1 MKPAQPRSV
10 SLLSYIFRM
19 AGLVLVLTIT
29 LVIAANR
36 NKIEDF
42 AALGYLGAFLAML
55 LSNATLIL
63 PAPGLIIVFALG
75 SSLNPVV
82 VGLFGALGAALGEL
96 TGYVTGLSGL
106 AVLENTPVAHRIK
119 HWMNHN
125 GVLTIF
131 ALSAVPNPF
140 FDIAGVMAGTAKMPV
155 WKFLGSAFCGKSIQ
169 AIVIALAGALSLHWV
184 EPWLTH

>member
-1 MKPAQPRSV
+1 MKPAQPHSASPV
-10 SLLSYIFRM
+10 SYILRIV
-19 AGLVLVLTIT
+19 GLVLVLGIT
-29 LVIAANR
+29 LAIAANR
-36 NKIEDF
+36 NRIQDF
-42 AALGYLGAFLAML
+42 ATLGYIGAFLAML

-82 VGLFGALGAALGEL
+82 VGLSGALGASLGEL
-96 TGYVTGLSGL
+96 TGYLTGVSGV
-106 AVLENTPVAHRIK
+106 AIMENTPIAHRIK
-119 HWMNHN
+119 RWMNHN

-131 ALSAVPNPF
+131 ALSTVPNPF
-140 FDIAGVMAGTAKMPV
+140 FDIAGLMAGAAKMPV

-169 AIVIALAGALSLHWV
+169 AIVIAFAGALSLHWV